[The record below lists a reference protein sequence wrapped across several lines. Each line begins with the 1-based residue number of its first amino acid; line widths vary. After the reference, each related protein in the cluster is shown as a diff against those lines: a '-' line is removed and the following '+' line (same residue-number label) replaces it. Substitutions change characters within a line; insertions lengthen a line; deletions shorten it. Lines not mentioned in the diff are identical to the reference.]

1 MEYTIKLKL
10 ETKNKLKALG
20 HKDQTYDEIVNSILD
35 TKEYGENQWLLISFF
50 VQYVIDNFQIIQTKN
65 SFGVHEKFVEVRKWC

>member
-35 TKEYGENQWLLISFF
+35 TKKYGENQ
-50 VQYVIDNFQIIQTKN
+50 
-65 SFGVHEKFVEVRKWC
+65 